1 MKEIKQ
7 INLFISCPGDIKDE
21 LNSIEVIVKEINKTT
36 GKIGGFS
43 IQIVHW
49 NEDTYTD
56 LGEDGQEIINNQIN
70 YDILIGILWM
80 RLGTP
85 TKRDKS
91 GTVEEI
97 NRAIENSEK
106 QQLIYFKTATPS
118 NLNSINT
125 TELNE
130 VIQFKKELSNKLLY
144 KEFESVE
151 KFETLFRLNLSNLI
165 TDKFINKQ
173 KHIEK
178 STEIILPKKVV
189 KYQNI
194 VSLIDEIENS
204 TKDDFEGIDIFDVN
218 ENGYECFDKVTINLE
233 SITSYIEKLTINLN
247 KGTGE
252 INQANNIKDTR
263 LKLSK
268 AKKVVSRLSI
278 ELDEFN
284 NEINSELPNFSEN
297 LKEVGKTTSDIFLT
311 LKSYSV
317 DDDYDI
323 ESNTIS
329 FRNSMEGAMNATAEM
344 LKEIMNWPPI
354 NLKFNT
360 SKRNTEITLKD
371 LTKEIMFGLTL
382 IDEAIDNKSEI

>member
-21 LNSIEVIVKEINKTT
+21 LNSIEVIVKEFNKTF
-36 GKIGGFS
+36 GKISNFS

-56 LGEDGQEIINNQIN
+56 IGEDGQEIINNQID

-80 RLGTP
+80 KLGTP

-97 NRAIENSEK
+97 NRAIKNPEK
-106 QQLIYFKTATPS
+106 QQLIYFKTATPN
-118 NLNSINT
+118 NLNDIITSDLDDIM
-125 TELNE
+125 L
-130 VIQFKKELSNKLLY
+130 FKKELSNKLLY
-144 KEFESVE
+144 KEFENIE
-151 KFETLFRLNLSNLI
+151 KFETLFRLNLSSLI
-165 TDKFINKQ
+165 KDKFIDKQ
-173 KHIEK
+173 EHTQ
-178 STEIILPKKVV
+178 SPTEIVLPKKDV

-204 TKDDFEGIDIFDVN
+204 TKGDFGDIDIFEIN
-218 ENGYECFDKVTINLE
+218 ENGYECFDKITINL
-233 SITSYIEKLTINLN
+233 TTLTDYLEKLTTNLN
-247 KGTGE
+247 KGTEE

-263 LKLSK
+263 LKLSR
-268 AKKVVSRLSI
+268 AKKVVNRLSK

-284 NEINSELPNFSEN
+284 DEINSELPDFSEN
-297 LKEVGKTTSDIFLT
+297 LKEVGKVTSDIFLT
-311 LKSYSV
+311 LKSYRGI
-317 DDDYDI
+317 DEYDI
-323 ESNTIS
+323 ESNTIA
-329 FRNSMEGAMNATAEM
+329 FRDSMESAMNSTAEM

-360 SKRNTEITLKD
+360 SKRNTEVTLKD

-382 IDEAIDNKSEI
+382 IDETLDNED

>member
-21 LNSIEVIVKEINKTT
+21 INSIEVIVKEINKTF
-36 GKIGGFS
+36 GKIGNLS

-56 LGEDGQEIINNQIN
+56 IGEDGQEIINNQID
-70 YDILIGILWM
+70 YDILIGILWLK
-80 RLGTP
+80 LGTP

-97 NRAIENSEK
+97 NRAIKNPEK

-118 NLNSINT
+118 NLNFINT
-125 TELNE
+125 SELND
-130 VIQFKKELSNKLLY
+130 VMLFKEELSTKLLY
-144 KEFESVE
+144 KEFETIE
-151 KFETLFRLNLSNLI
+151 NFETLFRLNLSSLI
-165 TDKFINKQ
+165 KDKFIDEQ
-173 KHIEK
+173 KSMQSLTDLI
-178 STEIILPKKVV
+178 STKKDV

-204 TKDDFEGIDIFDVN
+204 TKDNFEDLDIFEIN
-218 ENGYECFDKVTINLE
+218 KNGHECFEK
-233 SITSYIEKLTINLN
+233 ITSNLTSLTGYLNKLTVNLD
-247 KGTGE
+247 KGTKE

-263 LKLSK
+263 LKLSR
-268 AKKVVSRLSI
+268 AKKVVNRLSN

-311 LKSYSV
+311 LRSYS
-317 DDDYDI
+317 DDDEYDI
-323 ESNTIS
+323 ESNTKA
-329 FRNSMEGAMNATAEM
+329 FRDSMENAMNSTAEM
-344 LKEIMNWPPI
+344 LKEVMKWPPI

-360 SKRNTEITLKD
+360 SKRNTEVALKD

-382 IDEAIDNKSEI
+382 IDEALDGEN

>member
-1 MKEIKQ
+1 MKKIKQ

-36 GKIGGFS
+36 GKISNFA

-49 NEDTYTD
+49 DEDTYTD
-56 LGEDGQEIINNQIN
+56 IGEDGQEIINNQID
-70 YDILIGILWM
+70 YDILVGILWM

-97 NRAIENSEK
+97 NRAIENPEK

-125 TELNE
+125 SELDG
-130 VIQFKKELSNKLLY
+130 IMLFKKELSGKILY
-144 KEFESVE
+144 KEFQSIE

-165 TDKFINKQ
+165 KDKFIDIQ
-173 KHIEK
+173 KPLEA
-178 STEIILPKKVV
+178 STRITLPKKDV
-189 KYQNI
+189 KYQKI
-194 VSLIDEIENS
+194 VSLIEEIENPS
-204 TKDDFEGIDIFDVN
+204 KGNFEGIDIFDIN
-218 ENGYECFDKVTINLE
+218 ENGYECFDKITINLATL
-233 SITSYIEKLTINLN
+233 TSYLEKLTVNLN
-247 KGTGE
+247 RGTEE

-268 AKKVVSRLSI
+268 AKKVVSKLSK

-284 NEINSELPNFSEN
+284 DEINSELPNFSKN

-311 LKSYSV
+311 LKSYGI
-317 DDDYDI
+317 DDEYSI
-323 ESNTIS
+323 ESNIVA
-329 FRNSMEGAMNATAEM
+329 FRDSMESAMNSTAEM
-344 LKEIMNWPPI
+344 LKEIMKWPPI

-360 SKRNTEITLKD
+360 SRRNTEIALKN

-382 IDEAIDNKSEI
+382 IDEAIDSEN

>member
-21 LNSIEVIVKEINKTT
+21 LNSIEVIVKEFNKTF
-36 GKIGGFS
+36 GKISSFS

-56 LGEDGQEIINNQIN
+56 VGEDGQEIINNQID

-80 RLGTP
+80 KLGTP

-97 NRAIENSEK
+97 NRAIKNPEK
-106 QQLIYFKTATPS
+106 QQLIYFKTATPN
-118 NLNSINT
+118 NLNAINT
-125 TELNE
+125 SELDD
-130 VIQFKKELSNKLLY
+130 VMLFKKELSNKLLY
-144 KEFESVE
+144 KEFESIE
-151 KFETLFRLNLSNLI
+151 KFETLFRLNLSSLI
-165 TDKFINKQ
+165 KDKFIDKQ
-173 KHIEK
+173 ELNQS
-178 STEIILPKKVV
+178 STEIILPKKDV

-204 TKDDFEGIDIFDVN
+204 TKGNFGDIDIFEIN
-218 ENGYECFDKVTINLE
+218 KNGYECFDKITLNLTKMTE
-233 SITSYIEKLTINLN
+233 YLEKLTTNLN
-247 KGTGE
+247 KGTEE

-263 LKLSK
+263 LKLSR
-268 AKKVVSRLSI
+268 AKKVVNRLSK
-278 ELDEFN
+278 ELDDFN
-284 NEINSELPNFSEN
+284 DEINSELPDFSEN
-297 LKEVGKTTSDIFLT
+297 LKEVGKVTSDIFLT
-311 LKSYSV
+311 LKSYSGI
-317 DDDYDI
+317 DEYDI
-323 ESNTIS
+323 ESNTIA
-329 FRNSMEGAMNATAEM
+329 FRDSMEYAMNSTAEM

-360 SKRNTEITLKD
+360 SKRNTEVTLKD

-382 IDEAIDNKSEI
+382 IDETLDNKD

>member
-21 LNSIEVIVKEINKTT
+21 LNSIEVIVKEFNKTF
-36 GKIGGFS
+36 GKISNFT

-56 LGEDGQEIINNQIN
+56 IGEDGQDIINNQID
-70 YDILIGILWM
+70 YDILIGIIWM

-85 TKRDKS
+85 TKREKS

-97 NRAIENSEK
+97 KRAINNSKK
-106 QQLIYFKTATPS
+106 QQLVYFKTATPS

-125 TELNE
+125 SELND
-130 VIQFKKELSNKLLY
+130 VMLFKQELSEKLLY

-165 TDKFINKQ
+165 KDKFIDKQ
-173 KHIEK
+173 KPIEPPI
-178 STEIILPKKVV
+178 EIQLPKKEV

-204 TKDDFEGIDIFDVN
+204 TKGDFEEIDIFDLN
-218 ENGYECFDKVTINLE
+218 ENATECFEKITINLANLTE
-233 SITSYIEKLTINLN
+233 YLSKLTSNLKN
-247 KGTGE
+247 GTNE

-263 LKLSK
+263 LKLAK
-268 AKKVVSRLSI
+268 AKKVVNRLST
-278 ELDEFN
+278 ELVEFN
-284 NEINSELPNFSEN
+284 DEIVSELPNFSEN
-297 LKEVGKTTSDIFLT
+297 LKDVGKTIADILLT
-311 LKSYSV
+311 NKSFSNN
-317 DDDYDI
+317 DEHNI
-323 ESNTIS
+323 KANTIS
-329 FRNSMEGAMNATAEM
+329 YRDSLESAMNSTAGM
-344 LKEIMNWPPI
+344 LKEIMNWPAI

-360 SKRNTEITLKD
+360 SKRETEIVLKD

-382 IDEAIDNKSEI
+382 IDEAIDNLN

>member
-1 MKEIKQ
+1 LKEIKQ

-21 LNSIEVIVKEINKTT
+21 LNSIEVIVKEFNKTF
-36 GKIGGFS
+36 GKISNFL

-56 LGEDGQEIINNQIN
+56 IGEDGQEIINNQID

-80 RLGTP
+80 KLGTP

-97 NRAIENSEK
+97 NRAIENPKK

-118 NLNSINT
+118 NLNAINT
-125 TELNE
+125 SELDDIME
-130 VIQFKKELSNKLLY
+130 FKKELSKKLLY
-144 KEFESVE
+144 KEFESIE
-151 KFETLFRLNLSNLI
+151 KFETLFRLNLSSLMK
-165 TDKFINKQ
+165 DKFIDKQ
-173 KHIEK
+173 ENIEI
-178 STEIILPKKVV
+178 STEIVLPKKDV

-204 TKDDFEGIDIFDVN
+204 AKGNFEDIDVFEIN
-218 ENGYECFDKVTINLE
+218 ENGSECFDNITINLTT
-233 SITSYIEKLTINLN
+233 ITDYLEKLTINLN
-247 KGTGE
+247 KGTEE

-263 LKLSK
+263 LKLSR
-268 AKKVVSRLSI
+268 AKKVINRLSN

-284 NEINSELPNFSEN
+284 DEINSELPNFSEN
-297 LKEVGKTTSDIFLT
+297 LKEVGKVTSDIFLT
-311 LKSYSV
+311 LKSYRGT
-317 DDDYDI
+317 DEHDI
-323 ESNTIS
+323 ESNTIA
-329 FRNSMEGAMNATAEM
+329 FRDSMESAMNATAEM
-344 LKEIMNWPPI
+344 LREIMNWPPI

-360 SKRNTEITLKD
+360 SRRNTEVTLKD

-382 IDEAIDNKSEI
+382 IDEALDNES

>member
-21 LNSIEVIVKEINKTT
+21 LNSIEVIVKEFNKTF
-36 GKIGGFS
+36 GKISNFS

-56 LGEDGQEIINNQIN
+56 IGEDGQEIINNQID

-80 RLGTP
+80 KLGTP

-97 NRAIENSEK
+97 NRAIKNPEK
-106 QQLIYFKTATPS
+106 QQLIYFKTATPN
-118 NLNSINT
+118 NLNDIIT
-125 TELNE
+125 PDLDD
-130 VIQFKKELSNKLLY
+130 IMLFKEELSKKLLY
-144 KEFESVE
+144 KEFENIE
-151 KFETLFRLNLSNLI
+151 KFETLFRLNLSSLI
-165 TDKFINKQ
+165 KDKFIDKQ
-173 KHIEK
+173 EHTI
-178 STEIILPKKVV
+178 SPTEIVLPKKDV

-204 TKDDFEGIDIFDVN
+204 TKGDFGDIDIFEIN
-218 ENGYECFDKVTINLE
+218 ENGYECFDKITINL
-233 SITSYIEKLTINLN
+233 TTLTDYLKKLTTNLN
-247 KGTGE
+247 KGTEE

-263 LKLSK
+263 LKLSR
-268 AKKVVSRLSI
+268 AKKVVNRLSK

-284 NEINSELPNFSEN
+284 DEINSELPDFSEN
-297 LKEVGKTTSDIFLT
+297 LKEVGKVTSDIFLT
-311 LKSYSV
+311 LKSYRGI
-317 DDDYDI
+317 DEYDI
-323 ESNTIS
+323 ESNTIA
-329 FRNSMEGAMNATAEM
+329 FRDSMESAMNSTAEM

-360 SKRNTEITLKD
+360 SKRNTEVTLKD

-382 IDEAIDNKSEI
+382 IDETLDNED

>member
-21 LNSIEVIVKEINKTT
+21 LNSIEVIVKEFNKTF
-36 GKIGGFS
+36 GEISNFV

-56 LGEDGQEIINNQIN
+56 IGEDGQEIINNQID

-80 RLGTP
+80 KLGTP

-97 NRAIENSEK
+97 NRAIKNPEK
-106 QQLIYFKTATPS
+106 QQLVYFKTATPN

-125 TELNE
+125 SELND
-130 VIQFKKELSNKLLY
+130 IMLFKKELSNKLLY
-144 KEFESVE
+144 KEFESID

-165 TDKFINKQ
+165 KDKFIDEQ
-173 KHIEK
+173 KPAQS
-178 STEIILPKKVV
+178 STEIISPKKDV

-204 TKDDFEGIDIFDVN
+204 TKDNFEDVDIFKIN
-218 ENGYECFDKVTINLE
+218 ENGHKCFDKTTINLTILTGY
-233 SITSYIEKLTINLN
+233 ITKLTVNLN
-247 KGTGE
+247 RGTEE

-263 LKLSK
+263 LKLSR
-268 AKKVVSRLSI
+268 AKKVVNQLSK

-284 NEINSELPNFSEN
+284 DEINSELPNFSEN

-311 LKSYSV
+311 LRSYKGL
-317 DDDYDI
+317 DEYDI
-323 ESNTIS
+323 ESNTLA
-329 FRNSMEGAMNATAEM
+329 FRDSMENAMNSTAEM
-344 LKEIMNWPPI
+344 LKEIMKWPPI

-360 SKRNTEITLKD
+360 SKRNTEVTLKD
-371 LTKEIMFGLTL
+371 LTKEIMFGLTI
-382 IDEAIDNKSEI
+382 IDEALENEN

>member
-21 LNSIEVIVKEINKTT
+21 LNSIEVIVKELNKTFD
-36 GKIGGFS
+36 KISNFS

-56 LGEDGQEIINNQIN
+56 IGEDGQEIINNQID

-80 RLGTP
+80 KLGTP

-97 NRAIENSEK
+97 NRAIKNPEK
-106 QQLIYFKTATPS
+106 QQLIYFKTATPN
-118 NLNSINT
+118 NLNDIIT
-125 TELNE
+125 PDLDD
-130 VIQFKKELSNKLLY
+130 IMLFKEELSKKLLY
-144 KEFESVE
+144 KEFENIE
-151 KFETLFRLNLSNLI
+151 KFETLFRLNLSSLI
-165 TDKFINKQ
+165 KDKFIDKQ
-173 KHIEK
+173 EHTI
-178 STEIILPKKVV
+178 SPTEIVLPKKDV

-204 TKDDFEGIDIFDVN
+204 TKGDFGDIDIFEIN
-218 ENGYECFDKVTINLE
+218 ENGYECFDKITINL
-233 SITSYIEKLTINLN
+233 TTLTDYLKKLTTNLN
-247 KGTGE
+247 KGTEE

-263 LKLSK
+263 LKLSR
-268 AKKVVSRLSI
+268 AKKVVNRLSK

-284 NEINSELPNFSEN
+284 DEINSELPDFSEN
-297 LKEVGKTTSDIFLT
+297 LKEVGKVTSDIFLT
-311 LKSYSV
+311 LKSYRGI
-317 DDDYDI
+317 DEYDI
-323 ESNTIS
+323 ESNTIA
-329 FRNSMEGAMNATAEM
+329 FRDSMESAMNSTAEM
-344 LKEIMNWPPI
+344 LKEIMNWPAI

-360 SKRNTEITLKD
+360 SKRNTEVTLKD

-382 IDEAIDNKSEI
+382 IDETLDNED

>member
-21 LNSIEVIVKEINKTT
+21 LNSIEVIVKEFNKTF
-36 GKIGGFS
+36 GKISNFL

-56 LGEDGQEIINNQIN
+56 IGEDGQEIINNQID

-80 RLGTP
+80 KLGTP

-97 NRAIENSEK
+97 NRAIENPKK

-118 NLNSINT
+118 NLNAINT
-125 TELNE
+125 SELDDIME
-130 VIQFKKELSNKLLY
+130 FKKELSKKLLY
-144 KEFESVE
+144 KEFESIE
-151 KFETLFRLNLSNLI
+151 KFETLFRLNLSSLMK
-165 TDKFINKQ
+165 DKFIDKQ
-173 KHIEK
+173 ENIEI
-178 STEIILPKKVV
+178 STEIVLPKKDV

-204 TKDDFEGIDIFDVN
+204 AKGNFEDIDVFEIN
-218 ENGYECFDKVTINLE
+218 ENGSECFDNITINLTT
-233 SITSYIEKLTINLN
+233 ITDYLEKLTINLN
-247 KGTGE
+247 KGTEE

-263 LKLSK
+263 LKLSR
-268 AKKVVSRLSI
+268 AKKVINRLSN

-284 NEINSELPNFSEN
+284 DEINSELPNFSEN
-297 LKEVGKTTSDIFLT
+297 LKEVGKVTSDIFLT
-311 LKSYSV
+311 LKSYRGT
-317 DDDYDI
+317 DEHDI
-323 ESNTIS
+323 ESNTIA
-329 FRNSMEGAMNATAEM
+329 FRDSMESAMNATAEM
-344 LKEIMNWPPI
+344 LREIMNWPPI

-360 SKRNTEITLKD
+360 SRRNTEVTLKD

-382 IDEAIDNKSEI
+382 IDEALDNES

>member
-1 MKEIKQ
+1 VKDIKQ

-21 LNSIEVIVKEINKTT
+21 LNSIEVIVKEINKIF
-36 GKIGGFS
+36 GEISDFK

-56 LGEDGQEIINNQIN
+56 LGEDGQEIINNQID

-97 NRAIENSEK
+97 NRAIKNKEK

-118 NLNSINT
+118 NLNIINT
-125 TELNE
+125 SELND
-130 VIQFKKELSNKLLY
+130 VMLFKKELSEKLLY

-165 TDKFINKQ
+165 KDKFIDKQ
-173 KHIEK
+173 KPIETP
-178 STEIILPKKVV
+178 TEIIIPKKEV

-204 TKDDFEGIDIFDVN
+204 TDGDFEGLDIFDIN
-218 ENGYECFDKVTINLE
+218 ENGIECFNNISVNMETIIIYL
-233 SITSYIEKLTINLN
+233 EKLTINLE
-247 KGTGE
+247 KGTVK
-252 INQANNIKDTR
+252 INQANSIKDTR

-268 AKKVVSRLSI
+268 AKKAVNGLSK
-278 ELDEFN
+278 ELDKFN
-284 NEINSELPNFSEN
+284 DEINSELPSFSEN
-297 LKEVGKTTSDIFLT
+297 LKEVVKTISDMLLT
-311 LKSYSV
+311 YKSFS
-317 DDDYDI
+317 DNDEYDI
-323 ESNTIS
+323 KSNTVS
-329 FRNSMEGAMNATAEM
+329 FRDTLERAMNSSADM
-344 LKEIMNWPPI
+344 LKEIMNWPAI

-360 SKRNTEITLKD
+360 SRRNTEIALKD
-371 LTKEIMFGLTL
+371 LTKEMMFGLTL
-382 IDEAIDNKSEI
+382 IDEAIDD

>member
-1 MKEIKQ
+1 LKEIKQ

-21 LNSIEVIVKEINKTT
+21 LNSIEVIVKEFNKIF
-36 GKIGGFS
+36 GKISNFL

-56 LGEDGQEIINNQIN
+56 IGEDGQEIINNQID

-80 RLGTP
+80 KLGTP

-97 NRAIENSEK
+97 NRAIKNPKK
-106 QQLIYFKTATPS
+106 QQLIYFNTATPS
-118 NLNSINT
+118 NLNAINT
-125 TELNE
+125 SELDDVVE
-130 VIQFKKELSNKLLY
+130 FKKELSQKLLY
-144 KEFESVE
+144 KEYGSIE
-151 KFETLFRLNLSNLI
+151 KFETLFRLNLSSLMK
-165 TDKFINKQ
+165 DKFIDEQEN
-173 KHIEK
+173 IEI
-178 STEIILPKKVV
+178 STEIVLPKKDV

-204 TKDDFEGIDIFDVN
+204 AKGNFEDIDIFEIN
-218 ENGYECFDKVTINLE
+218 ENGFECFDNITINL
-233 SITSYIEKLTINLN
+233 TTLTDYLEKLTINLN
-247 KGTGE
+247 KGTEE

-263 LKLSK
+263 LKLSR
-268 AKKVVSRLSI
+268 AKKVVNRLSN

-284 NEINSELPNFSEN
+284 IEINSELPNFSEN
-297 LKEVGKTTSDIFLT
+297 LKEVGKVTSDIFLT
-311 LKSYSV
+311 LKSYRGT
-317 DDDYDI
+317 DEHDI
-323 ESNTIS
+323 ESSTIA
-329 FRNSMEGAMNATAEM
+329 FRDSMESAMNAAAEM

-360 SKRNTEITLKD
+360 SRRNTEVTLKD

-382 IDEAIDNKSEI
+382 IDEALDN